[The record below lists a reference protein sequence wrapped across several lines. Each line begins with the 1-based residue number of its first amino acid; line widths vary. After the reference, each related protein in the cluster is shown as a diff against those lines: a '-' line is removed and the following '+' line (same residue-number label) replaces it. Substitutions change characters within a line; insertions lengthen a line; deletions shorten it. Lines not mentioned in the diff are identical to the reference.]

1 MYPFR
6 DFPAGRR
13 VGYMLIDEAC
23 AARAGGESMAVEE
36 AQARRLFTRAEY
48 HRMAEVGILKPT
60 DRVELIRGEI
70 VEMSPIGP
78 RHVAFVNNL
87 TQLLVT
93 RLAGRGI
100 VSVQN
105 PVVLSDDTEPQP
117 DLAILRRQRAI
128 PYKEAGVATEDV
140 LLLIEVAESSLS
152 YDRSTKLRLYAA
164 AGIPEYWLVDCVAE
178 SVEVYRTPG
187 AEGYRQVNRLAGAA
201 TINPHGFPDVAVTLA
216 EIFA

>member
-1 MYPFR
+1 MLTNEASQ
-6 DFPAGRR
+6 AG
-13 VGYMLIDEAC
+13 VG
-23 AARAGGESMAVEE
+23 RQSMAVEV

-87 TQLLVT
+87 NQLLVT

-105 PVVLSDDTEPQP
+105 PVVLGDDTEPQP
-117 DLAILRRQRAI
+117 DLAILRRRRQV
-128 PYKEAGVATEDV
+128 PYKEAEVATEDV
-140 LLLIEVAESSLS
+140 LLLIEVAESSLP
-152 YDRSTKLRLYAA
+152 YDRSTKRRLYAA
-164 AGIPEYWLVDCVAE
+164 AGIPEYWLVDCAAE

-187 AEGYRQVNRLAGAA
+187 ADGYREVSRVAGVA
-201 TINPHGFPDVAVTLA
+201 TLSPHAFPDVSVTLA
-216 EIFA
+216 EIFE